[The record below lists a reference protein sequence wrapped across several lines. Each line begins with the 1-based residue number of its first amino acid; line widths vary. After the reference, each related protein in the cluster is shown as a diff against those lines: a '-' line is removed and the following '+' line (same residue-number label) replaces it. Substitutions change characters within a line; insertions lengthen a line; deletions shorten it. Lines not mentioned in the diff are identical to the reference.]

1 MRYGTVEPLIVT
13 SYKADGKP
21 FEPKVTV
28 QEPNKVVS
36 YKADG
41 SQFKPKEETVQQKPP
56 SQQRRTKR
64 NIPKFENTAFVEP

>member
-41 SQFKPKEETVQQKPP
+41 S
-56 SQQRRTKR
+56 
-64 NIPKFENTAFVEP
+64 